1 MSYIKLLLEYSDN
14 DNNKNNT
21 LPHFIQN
28 LRVDDAHHQ
37 SQLFKYYKNAITN
50 LMEICDIT
58 HKNDLAALFL
68 KCAII
73 AILQD
78 NLYISLDNAY
88 QSIGLAP
95 QIAQGYI
102 CAAQALLSL
111 AKYNDVVDI
120 CDRGFSSQQIGVNTS
135 SNDKDYNSEL
145 SFIPTTTELSQY
157 NEILRNLKLEA
168 LLQVSRTTTTGILVE
183 KLPIELLEDIFI
195 NLLSVQDRLVCAR
208 VCTSWR
214 KFILDEAPQ
223 FSHELV
229 LEYMPGSVVERMIAN
244 ALEHGKVRKI
254 VIQFDDYDYYEAASL
269 KLKAFDLL
277 LQYKCTHIEKLELRG
292 DPNDALPSIR
302 KKIIQFLQ
310 DNKDTLKEIVIH
322 ENLLPQFIFD
332 VIISCP
338 NIIHIYSSTKE
349 SPSRQIFMQQRE
361 QLYRQQK
368 NRYSS
373 GKSKYDKM
381 KRMQFITRSHVT
393 KVYDEYAERGSIID
407 DDSLKQ
413 MENQHSLLTYLEME
427 GVPIPAF
434 REPFWQKVHYL
445 QHLIIGEP
453 RTPHLLDEVRVSLL
467 HALDLHCPNLIT
479 LRCGYHFKAKPVL
492 SVCIDASKN
501 YNDSNRYSIM
511 GKGFRELT
519 LRPMIHQSHMLAKAC
534 LGINGIGSLI
544 QKSFNTLQ
552 VLHFPIEV
560 FNVHV
565 SSILNKLPHL
575 YELGLYM
582 DRTVGGRHH
591 THEDN
596 MLKPQQARTIVQ
608 KCSSLAVIVL
618 TAPTSDEALFE
629 LSKLSQLHCVY
640 FINSTSEYFTNEP
653 QSRDYVKSLLESG
666 YQPFTSAQLF
676 FENCTTLQEVT
687 VRGPFF
693 TNHDLRQLVINN
705 SQLTKLSLHG
715 CNQLT
720 IDGITAALDVTT
732 NPLLCS
738 FTFVK
743 IYAEMDLYRLL
754 MALPKSIIEI
764 TIVVVERND
773 DMQDSQYI
781 CRCLKQVMETCDTF
795 CPEVRVLL
803 QTKDGIR
810 MIVFHCIS
818 GKGVVKVE
826 KDKNE
831 ANTLRMR
838 MFADIL

>member
-1 MSYIKLLLEYSDN
+1 
-14 DNNKNNT
+14 
-21 LPHFIQN
+21 
-28 LRVDDAHHQ
+28 
-37 SQLFKYYKNAITN
+37 
-50 LMEICDIT
+50 MEICDIT
-58 HKNDLAALFL
+58 HKNELAVLFL

-78 NLYISLDNAY
+78 NLYLSLDNAY

-120 CDRGFSSQQIGVNTS
+120 CDRGLSPQQIGTS
-135 SNDKDYNSEL
+135 TNSNNKDYDSVL
-145 SFIPTTTELSQY
+145 SSTSTTTELSQY
-157 NEILRNLKLEA
+157 HELLKSLKHEA

-183 KLPIELLEDIFI
+183 KLPIELLEDIFM
-195 NLLSVQDRLVCAR
+195 NLLSAQDRLVCVR
-208 VCTSWR
+208 VCNSWR
-214 KFILDEAPQ
+214 KFILDEVPQ

-229 LEYMPGSVVERMIAN
+229 LEYMPESVMGRMVASTP
-244 ALEHGKVRKI
+244 EHGKVRKI
-254 VIQFDDYDYYEAASL
+254 VIQFDDYDYFEATSL

-277 LQYKCTHIEKLELRG
+277 LQYKCTHIEKLEFRG
-292 DPNDALPSIR
+292 DPNDGIPSVR

-322 ENLLPQFIFD
+322 ENVLPQFIFD

-338 NIIHIYSSTKE
+338 NIIYIYSSTKE
-349 SPSRQIFMQQRE
+349 SPLRQIFMQQRE

-373 GKSKYDKM
+373 SKTKYDNM
-381 KRMQFITRSHVT
+381 KRMQFITRSHAA

-407 DDSLKQ
+407 DDKVKQ
-413 MENQHSLLTYLEME
+413 MENQHTSLTYLEIE
-427 GVPIPAF
+427 GLPIPAF
-434 REPFWQKVHYL
+434 REPFWQKVFYL
-445 QHLIIGEP
+445 QHLILGEP
-453 RTPHLLDEVRVSLL
+453 RTPHLLDEVQVRLL
-467 HALDLHCPNLIT
+467 HALNLHCPNLIT
-479 LRCGYHFKAKPVL
+479 LRCGYHFKTKPIL
-492 SVCIDASKN
+492 SVCNNTSKN
-501 YNDSNRYSIM
+501 YNGSDCYSIEE
-511 GKGFRELT
+511 KGFRELT
-519 LRPMIHQSHMLAKAC
+519 LRPMIYQSHMLAKAC
-534 LGINGIGSLI
+534 LGMNGIGSLI

-552 VLHFPIEV
+552 VLHLPIEV
-560 FNVHV
+560 FNIHV
-565 SSILNKLPHL
+565 SSILNTLPHL

-591 THEDN
+591 DHEDN
-596 MLKPQQARTIVQ
+596 MLKPQQARMIVQ
-608 KCSSLAVIVL
+608 KCSLLTVIVL

-629 LSKLSQLHCVY
+629 LTKLSQLHRVY
-640 FINSTSEYFTNEP
+640 FINSTFEYFTNS
-653 QSRDYVKSLLESG
+653 QSRDNVKSLLESG
-666 YQPFTSAQLF
+666 YEPFTSAQLF

-693 TNHDLRQLVINN
+693 TNHDLRQLVANN

-715 CNQLT
+715 CDQLT

-732 NPLLCS
+732 NLLLCS

-743 IYAEMDLYRLL
+743 LYTDMDLYRLL

-764 TIVVVERND
+764 TIVVVARND
-773 DMQDSQYI
+773 EMHDSQYI
-781 CRCLKQVMETCDTF
+781 CRCLKQAMETCDTF

-803 QTKDGIR
+803 QTNDGIR
-810 MIVFHCIS
+810 MSIFHCIS

-831 ANTLRMR
+831 ANTIRMR